1 MNQILPY
8 SLWIGTSGDLHDF
21 RRLYDLGIRGIVTL
35 AYEEMP
41 VALPRDF
48 IVCRFPLMDGSD
60 NDAELLR
67 LAIDTLTQLIAGKFA
82 TLVCCQAGL
91 SRSPGVTAAALSRL
105 SAEPFAACLEQVALH
120 RPCQIHPALFAQLQ
134 SLCAER

>member
-8 SLWIGTSGDLHDF
+8 SLWIGTTGDLHDF
-21 RRLYDLGIRGIVTL
+21 RRLYDLGIRAIVTL
-35 AYEEMP
+35 AYEEAP

-48 IVCRFPLMDGSD
+48 IACRFPLVDGSD
-60 NDAELLR
+60 NDAKLLR
-67 LAIDTLTQLIAGKFA
+67 LAIDTLTHLVRERFA

-105 SAEPFAACLEQVALH
+105 NSEPFADCLNLVASFRPSQV
-120 RPCQIHPALFAQLQ
+120 HPALFAQLQ
-134 SLCAER
+134 SMCMKN